1 MKMPVAFGP
10 GADEGAFT
18 AAAQAI
24 HTYFLWRLAP
34 LFCCFIGQKFLAA
47 EDTAVKAMRHLSA
60 GRAFGD
66 FAPIIVLDP
75 VDMYRL
81 RFPVLLVIVCW
92 LVLAAVA
99 VKPPFADE
107 AFIPMAIPCAAPK
120 INHFLHY
127 PPSLAAPAGAS
138 SG

>member
-10 GADEGAFT
+10 CADNGTFS

-24 HTYFLWRLAP
+24 HAHFLRRLAP
-34 LFCCFIGQKFLAA
+34 LYCCFIGQKFLAA
-47 EDTAVKAMRHLSA
+47 EDAAIKAMRHLSA

-81 RFPVLLVIVCW
+81 RFPVLLVVVCR
-92 LVLAAVA
+92 LVLAVVT
-99 VKPPFADE
+99 VKPLFADE
-107 AFIPMAIPCAAPK
+107 GFIPVAIQCAVPK
-120 INHFLHY
+120 INHKLFL
-127 PPSLAAPAGAS
+127 PIPNPL
-138 SG
+138 